1 MWSRVTPWSRSFAS
15 NARIIFGLSVIPN
28 PLTTFAT
35 VTASAVGVSFTH
47 FFAASLAGFLV
58 LTSALVIL
66 GQGML
71 QALRVTS

>member
-1 MWSRVTPWSRSFAS
+1 MHTHPQSTVFA
-15 NARIIFGLSVIPN
+15 LCVIPN

-35 VTASAVGVSFTH
+35 VTASAAGVEFVH

-66 GQGML
+66 GQGLL
-71 QALRVTS
+71 QALGVSS